1 MKNFL
6 KKFSNSL
13 ISGIGFGFG
22 FLMIIG
28 LYIAYATGVF
38 NLPSQVGTG
47 SGFFAT
53 EWNKMVGSLDYLKN
67 EVDGIKTA
75 ETWKTSILLNGWVNY
90 GGVASTAGYYKDGL
104 GIVHLKGLVK
114 NGTILQNIFV
124 LPIGYRPLE
133 QLIYSTDSSTGTY
146 VIGRVDVKT
155 DGSIYPYTGGN
166 SWFSL
171 DGLSFRAEQ

>member
-13 ISGIGFGFG
+13 ISGIWFWFG
-22 FLMIIG
+22 FLMIIW

-38 NLPSQVGTG
+38 NLPSQVWTG
-47 SGFFAT
+47 SWFFAT

-75 ETWKTSILLNGWVNY
+75 ETWKTSILLNWWVNY
-90 GGVASTAGYYKDGL
+90 WWVASTAWYYKDWL
-104 GIVHLKGLVK
+104 WIVHLKWLVK
-114 NGTILQNIFV
+114 NWTILQNIFV
-124 LPIGYRPLE
+124 LPIWYRPLE
-133 QLIYSTDSSTGTY
+133 QLIYSTDSSTWTY
-146 VIGRVDVKT
+146 VIWRVDVKT
-155 DGSIYPYTGGN
+155 DWSIYPYTGWN

-171 DGLSFRAEQ
+171 DWLSFRAEQ